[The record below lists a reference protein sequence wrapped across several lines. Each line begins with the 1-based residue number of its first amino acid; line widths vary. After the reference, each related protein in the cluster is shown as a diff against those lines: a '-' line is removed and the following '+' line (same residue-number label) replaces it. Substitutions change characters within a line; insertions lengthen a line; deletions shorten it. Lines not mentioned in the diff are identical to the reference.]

1 MKKYSYLIKIAICK
15 TDSIINIVLD
25 IWYLATDISIIF
37 IIFLIRNMQN
47 RHYKKVLHSI
57 RIINSNYM
65 ELRKS
70 LIDKRMQIWYQVCVS

>member
-1 MKKYSYLIKIAICK
+1 MKKYAYLMKIVICK
-15 TDSIINIVLD
+15 SDSIINIVL
-25 IWYLATDISIIF
+25 WYLATDISIIL
-37 IIFLIRNMQN
+37 IIFLMRNMQN
-47 RHYKKVLHSI
+47 RNYKKNLHSI

>member
-1 MKKYSYLIKIAICK
+1 M
-15 TDSIINIVLD
+15 IID

-37 IIFLIRNMQN
+37 IIFLLVRNMQN

-57 RIINSNYM
+57 RIINYNYM

-70 LIDKRMQIWYQVCVS
+70 LIDKRMQIWYQVCVIIFNI